1 MEKKLAKIGVRT
13 ELEQEATYTGIRGV
27 HISNLCV
34 ILVQRRAELLQITAS
49 QRKWSGLVSVFPG
62 GSVVKNPAAM
72 QKMQEIEV
80 RFLVRK
86 DPLEKGMAAVSSSFA
101 WEIPW
106 TEEPGGLQ
114 STELLQSMQLL
125 SRTQPN
131 D

>member
-72 QKMQEIEV
+72 
-80 RFLVRK
+80 
-86 DPLEKGMAAVSSSFA
+86 
-101 WEIPW
+101 
-106 TEEPGGLQ
+106 
-114 STELLQSMQLL
+114 
-125 SRTQPN
+125 
-131 D
+131 